1 MSQREQFTPTRC
13 LDAEMWSPWSWP
25 ISIRK
30 GVLVLVGSGKHL
42 FLQDA
47 PNKGLNVLFYA
58 GLHTLESSLYSFV
71 WSFWAKWA
79 HMGLTNSQQL
89 PYGTYKGAMPPLI
102 QFKPWFAPPNKLSD
116 TCFPS
121 SADPT
126 HLVDVELALPTG
138 QLSVAGAELPDEVV
152 AGGGSAGRKGEKI
165 RESRC
170 FSFLKERGIQRAPRY
185 SEIYYTPKVKFCFS
199 AKCLNTVC

>member
-1 MSQREQFTPTRC
+1 MLQTKGSMCCFTQ
-13 LDAEMWSPWSWP
+13 
-25 ISIRK
+25 
-30 GVLVLVGSGKHL
+30 G
-42 FLQDA
+42 
-47 PNKGLNVLFYA
+47 Y
-58 GLHTLESSLYSFV
+58 TLESSPYSFV

-79 HMGLTNSQQL
+79 HKGLTNSQL

-102 QFKPWFAPPNKLSD
+102 QFTPWFAPPNKLSD

-152 AGGGSAGRKGEKI
+152 AGGGSTGRKGEKI

-185 SEIYYTPKVKFCFS
+185 PGKYYTPKVKFCFT
-199 AKCLNTVC
+199 AKSRNTVC